1 MRKRKLKMVSGIF
14 LLLLTAGMAGC
25 GQKNTEKENLCHI
38 VLEAGEGYHVTDPA
52 RTIKSGSD
60 VSFTVTLDDNW
71 QFLGTD
77 YHGETEITKEDDG
90 KTVNLVLHEVN
101 YSESICI
108 QAEKGKYEIV
118 YDANGGQNISGDS
131 DWQTAFNTFGALSIA
146 AGLFGMPAAVAL
158 RIGANIFGAAYT
170 ILCNKVIDRLAA
182 ATSIKKEA

>member
-1 MRKRKLKMVSGIF
+1 MRKRKLKMASGIF
-14 LLLLTAGMAGC
+14 LLLLIAGLSGC

-60 VSFTVTLDDNW
+60 VSFTITLDDNW

-131 DWQTAFNTFGALSIA
+131 DRVSICYRGTHQRINTS
-146 AGLFGMPAAVAL
+146 
-158 RIGANIFGAAYT
+158 T
-170 ILCNKVIDRLAA
+170 
-182 ATSIKKEA
+182 

>member
-1 MRKRKLKMVSGIF
+1 MRKRKLKMASGIF
-14 LLLLTAGMAGC
+14 LLLLIAGLSGC

-60 VSFTVTLDDNW
+60 VSFTITLDDNW

-131 DWQTAFNTFGALSIA
+131 DRVSICYRGTHQQMEPDRQWGSEAGPNGKKDLCCMHNGFPGQARQILYTKKCQALQS
-146 AGLFGMPAAVAL
+146 
-158 RIGANIFGAAYT
+158 
-170 ILCNKVIDRLAA
+170 
-182 ATSIKKEA
+182 